1 MSHCTVDE
9 YTVLFSSINKL
20 FEREKLGPPKVIQM
34 MLDFEKATW
43 KALKSIYSGVDLV
56 GCFFHWCQAVRKR
69 MDQEGL
75 AKSTTSS
82 EDRRMC
88 RLLLALPLLPHQ
100 FIKRS
105 FDSIM
110 SQATGPLLAVCAYMD
125 RQWISSK
132 VHPPENWSVF
142 LLVIRTNNATE
153 GWHNGFQVL
162 YVTICQS

>member
-88 RLLLALPLLPHQ
+88 RLFALPLLPHQ
-100 FIKRS
+100 FVKRS
-105 FDSIM
+105 FDSI
-110 SQATGPLLAVCAYMD
+110 
-125 RQWISSK
+125 
-132 VHPPENWSVF
+132 
-142 LLVIRTNNATE
+142 
-153 GWHNGFQVL
+153 
-162 YVTICQS
+162 